1 MQGEDL
7 LGTPP
12 GGNRLEQLLAPA
24 ALPLHHPSPG
34 ERVPFPG
41 TAAVTPLHLPATP
54 GPTEEITQKPSP
66 GFYVPHERARHRR
79 CFLSV

>member
-12 GGNRLEQLLAPA
+12 RGSWREQLLAPA
-24 ALPLHHPSPG
+24 ALPLPPAPSAW

-41 TAAVTPLHLPATP
+41 TCCHPTSRTRNARRDAGKHAKPRTPAFT
-54 GPTEEITQKPSP
+54 S
-66 GFYVPHERARHRR
+66 RARESGIGPA
-79 CFLSV
+79 F